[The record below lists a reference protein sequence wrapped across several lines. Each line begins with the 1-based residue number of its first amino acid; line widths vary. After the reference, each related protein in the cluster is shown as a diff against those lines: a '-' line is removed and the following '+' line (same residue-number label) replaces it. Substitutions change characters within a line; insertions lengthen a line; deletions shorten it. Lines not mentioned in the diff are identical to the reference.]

1 MCDIRPGKVLKVID
15 NYGTIKASAQGLFS
29 DSDDP
34 DLLPPIIQFIIPS
47 STSFSMPHEGD
58 NIWVWYFSNNPQE
71 LLYTFRSNAQA
82 NNSDQLDNEYKDVEI
97 QMKRTS
103 DKGDILVDYNDDDGY
118 TINNS
123 DTKINIDNDKHD
135 IHIVH
140 TDGTSISVTKDG
152 ISLGKDGGSQY
163 KAVCGEKL
171 IESLDDIKNILNA
184 IKSAAM
190 GNPYT
195 TPIGTAMT
203 PLMPK
208 LEKFKQMLSDTVT
221 LEK

>member
-1 MCDIRPGKVLKVID
+1 MKEENNDKNKI
-15 NYGTIKASAQGLFS
+15 
-29 DSDDP
+29 
-34 DLLPPIIQFIIPS
+34 
-47 STSFSMPHEGD
+47 
-58 NIWVWYFSNNPQE
+58 SNN
-71 LLYTFRSNAQA
+71 
-82 NNSDQLDNEYKDVEI
+82 
-97 QMKRTS
+97 
-103 DKGDILVDYNDDDGY
+103 YNL
-118 TINNS
+118 S
-123 DTKINIDNDKHD
+123 EINIDNDKHD

-140 TDGTSISVTKDG
+140 TDGTGISVTKDG